1 MKISYVSHCAC
12 AVAASIALITLAAP
26 VAATEHRVMPLRSL
40 PAANAGDTSTRL
52 IVKYKPG
59 SAPARDRGR
68 VTVSLNSAVARGMA
82 VASTTTAFA
91 LRSVRRT
98 ATGADI
104 VSSSRR
110 LASSEAQALLKQLRQ
125 DPDVAYAQLDTRKYA
140 ADVMPNDPQLP
151 IYQWDL
157 LNTVGGIHGPEAWG
171 ESTGEGVV
179 VAVLDTGYRPHADLK
194 DNLLPGYDFVSSY
207 GQSED
212 DWDIAGDGDGRDPDA
227 SDPGDWTD
235 ASMPWCGSTGDSTWH
250 GTHVAGTVA
259 AMTNN
264 GRDVA
269 GTAWGAKVQPVRVL
283 GHCGGF
289 TSDIADAIVW
299 AAGGTIEGVP
309 ANPTPADVIN
319 MSLGGSGACTKDPA
333 TQEAIDFAVAQGTTV
348 VVAAGNQGADA
359 AGFSPASCRNVIS
372 VGATGVGGRIASY
385 SNFGATVTLAAPGG
399 DTDNSGGIAKGAV
412 WSTSNAGTT
421 VPGDDALVGMMG
433 TSMASPH
440 VAGIVALMQSAAV
453 GAGRPALTPAQV
465 RQMLVDSARVFPVAP
480 PAARPIGA
488 GLADAGRAVQLAL
501 GNPLPLPSLQNGVT
515 SVAINGAAGDSVSY
529 RFDVPAGTRSINLR
543 TLGGR
548 GDVSLYASAGV
559 EPTVDDAQYRSRRAG
574 NAEVIIVSAPR
585 AGTWYLK
592 VVGEADFTGVGV
604 TAIAR

>member
-1 MKISYVSHCAC
+1 M
-12 AVAASIALITLAAP
+12 
-26 VAATEHRVMPLRSL
+26 
-40 PAANAGDTSTRL
+40 
-52 IVKYKPG
+52 
-59 SAPARDRGR
+59 
-68 VTVSLNSAVARGMA
+68 
-82 VASTTTAFA
+82 
-91 LRSVRRT
+91 
-98 ATGADI
+98 
-104 VSSSRR
+104 
-110 LASSEAQALLKQLRQ
+110 KQLRQ

-212 DWDIAGDGDGRDPDA
+212 DPDIAGDGDGRDPDA

-235 ASMPWCGSTGDSTWH
+235 ASMPWCGSTEDSTWH

-319 MSLGGSGACTKDPA
+319 MSLGGSGACTEDPA

-543 TLGGR
+543 TLGGEGMSVCMPR
-548 GDVSLYASAGV
+548 PAWNPPSMTPNTA
-559 EPTVDDAQYRSRRAG
+559 RAG
-574 NAEVIIVSAPR
+574 QAMR
-585 AGTWYLK
+585 
-592 VVGEADFTGVGV
+592 
-604 TAIAR
+604 R

>member
-1 MKISYVSHCAC
+1 
-12 AVAASIALITLAAP
+12 
-26 VAATEHRVMPLRSL
+26 
-40 PAANAGDTSTRL
+40 
-52 IVKYKPG
+52 
-59 SAPARDRGR
+59 
-68 VTVSLNSAVARGMA
+68 
-82 VASTTTAFA
+82 
-91 LRSVRRT
+91 
-98 ATGADI
+98 
-104 VSSSRR
+104 
-110 LASSEAQALLKQLRQ
+110 
-125 DPDVAYAQLDTRKYA
+125 
-140 ADVMPNDPQLP
+140 
-151 IYQWDL
+151 
-157 LNTVGGIHGPEAWG
+157 
-171 ESTGEGVV
+171 
-179 VAVLDTGYRPHADLK
+179 
-194 DNLLPGYDFVSSY
+194 
-207 GQSED
+207 
-212 DWDIAGDGDGRDPDA
+212 
-227 SDPGDWTD
+227 
-235 ASMPWCGSTGDSTWH
+235 
-250 GTHVAGTVA
+250 
-259 AMTNN
+259 
-264 GRDVA
+264 
-269 GTAWGAKVQPVRVL
+269 
-283 GHCGGF
+283 
-289 TSDIADAIVW
+289 
-299 AAGGTIEGVP
+299 
-309 ANPTPADVIN
+309 
-319 MSLGGSGACTKDPA
+319 MSLGGSGACTEDPA

-592 VVGEADFTGVGV
+592 VVGEVDFTGVGV